1 MADLRG
7 RSRPRRW
14 RRSPSRIKG
23 MSWVLPALIGIVA
36 LGIAFRPFL
45 RSLARTSRL
54 QLLAA
59 GATFVVGAA
68 GLEMVAIWYVSE
80 YRTMDMTYV
89 SMATVEETLEMVA
102 VAILL
107 YALFALHRLRVSGR
121 RVAPSCRA
129 RGLGPRGRYFRSI
142 ASDNQKHDRTGDTP
156 RSLAELLIA
165 LKEDRTRVSS

>member
-1 MADLRG
+1 
-7 RSRPRRW
+7 
-14 RRSPSRIKG
+14 
-23 MSWVLPALIGIVA
+23 
-36 LGIAFRPFL
+36 
-45 RSLARTSRL
+45 
-54 QLLAA
+54 
-59 GATFVVGAA
+59 
-68 GLEMVAIWYVSE
+68 MVAIWYVSE